1 MVKDEGK
8 AAEICYNYIINN
20 LFCTKKIEAGKE
32 QTKLIV
38 FWNVWVKYN
47 TICGFMLR
55 KRLVLDICSWQVSA
69 LNLEY
74 IFLETKWPF
83 KQKRRILKEK
93 RRILIYKDGQL
104 AIVGEHFV

>member
-38 FWNVWVKYN
+38 FWN
-47 TICGFMLR
+47 
-55 KRLVLDICSWQVSA
+55 D
-69 LNLEY
+69 
-74 IFLETKWPF
+74 
-83 KQKRRILKEK
+83 
-93 RRILIYKDGQL
+93 
-104 AIVGEHFV
+104 